1 MSENL
6 SENAPNDTA
15 PENSEIL
22 TPRVAPP
29 QGERMA
35 RGAWSDESDESDDE
49 ALAQWDEIEAIEAES
64 QVEDSYFPTNEEIQ
78 AELNGSAVP
87 PSINGGAPIPSPDD
101 ADEPEPKSE
110 GRDRELGLIEH
121 LSELRTR
128 MLYCVVAVGL
138 AMCVTWKYGLELQE
152 WFARPIRQVLV
163 SNSVPGSSKGE
174 LISTDPTG
182 FFAIYMQVSL
192 VSALIITMPFLMFQ
206 VWRFI
211 EPALTNQERRYGLVM
226 TPFSVILFFM
236 GAGLGYVVSPLFFQF
251 FIAFQPS
258 GVAANWDYGQSV
270 VLMAKMLLVFG
281 LCFQVPVVTIF
292 LNKIGLLTRN
302 WMIEYWRHVV
312 VVIFTIV
319 AIITPTWDPLTL
331 TICATPPCL
340 LYALS
345 IWLVKWL

>member
-1 MSENL
+1 MSEN
-6 SENAPNDTA
+6 SPENAPTEAA
-15 PENSEIL
+15 PENL
-22 TPRVAPP
+22 MPRVAPP
-29 QGERMA
+29 DGERMA
-35 RGAWSDESDESDDE
+35 RGAWSDELDDAE
-49 ALAQWDEIEAIEAES
+49 TNWDDIEAES
-64 QVEDSYFPTNEEIQ
+64 QVEDSYFPSPEEIQ
-78 AELNGSAVP
+78 AELNGGAVP
-87 PSINGGAPIPSPDD
+87 PSIGGEPVAPS
-101 ADEPEPKSE
+101 ADEPKPDS
-110 GRDRELGLIEH
+110 RDRELGLIEH

-138 AMCVTWKYGLELQE
+138 AMCVTWRYGLELQE
-152 WFARPIRQVLV
+152 WFAKPIRQVLV
-163 SNSVPGSSKGE
+163 SNSVAGASKGQ

-182 FFAIYMQVSL
+182 FFSIYMQVSL
-192 VSALIITMPFLMFQ
+192 VSALILTMPFLLFQ

-211 EPALTNQERRYGLVM
+211 EPALTNQERRYGLVL
-226 TPFSVILFFM
+226 TPFSVVLFFM
-236 GAGLGYVVSPLFFQF
+236 GAGLGYAVSPLFFQF

-331 TICATPPCL
+331 TVCATPPCL
-340 LYALS
+340 LYGLS